1 MRCILRT
8 SQLHSIKYI
17 ILHLWNVAGYMQ
29 REVLHI
35 FHRIISCFQL
45 RAPDSFAT
53 NCFLLGFA
61 LKVSMFRGN
70 RREWLLGN
78 TGVQKLGTFPL
89 KKYLF
94 DIFRKFHLK
103 KGIIIPF
110 LSQKFFNKIIFP
122 LKGSNL
128 ASFLYNVSFCAHR

>member
-1 MRCILRT
+1 
-8 SQLHSIKYI
+8 
-17 ILHLWNVAGYMQ
+17 MQ
-29 REVLHI
+29 RGVLHI

-78 TGVQKLGTFPL
+78 TGVPKLATFPL
-89 KKYLF
+89 KKYFLTF
-94 DIFRKFHLK
+94 FRKLHIK
-103 KGIIIPF
+103 KCIIISF
-110 LSQKFFNKIIFP
+110 LIQKFFNKIIFP
-122 LKGSNL
+122 FKEQQFIQYFIQCFFLCAQIDYDIYQYMYVCEKNL
-128 ASFLYNVSFCAHR
+128 GPQKESY